1 MLRKGGVWVG
11 VGYQSYDLGEYNDW
25 RWIENRIESPAI
37 FIFLEEWAIML
48 DILLPLRCIHLRNLV
63 HHSCCSIST
72 RVEHSQAVLVRPPQF
87 ISDEKLGLETAV
99 NDTIAWFDASPEH
112 SKEKFEAKLK
122 SSLLTQLPRNS
133 IESLGQTNLP

>member
-1 MLRKGGVWVG
+1 MGHHAR
-11 VGYQSYDLGEYNDW
+11 YFT
-25 RWIENRIESPAI
+25 AT
-37 FIFLEEWAIML
+37 A
-48 DILLPLRCIHLRNLV
+48 V
-63 HHSCCSIST
+63 HSSEKFSTPFMCSIST

-122 SSLLTQLPRNS
+122 SSLLTELPRNS